1 MAELLSTSKD
11 RNIKFIS
18 SNVGG
23 NNDDTQNEYKDQ
35 LKLINDNK
43 KDFNKN
49 FNNTEPRFGNSG
61 ISVDDFY
68 FSNPIIYPQVPD
80 LYFQYI
86 QQKNLKSINTQLI
99 TKVETFNIDSYFR
112 LKTDNIVIDFYE
124 TLIPEPFTFTNNS
137 NLFSISV
144 SDGSKYRINDNIILQ
159 GFTNYTIPYSKLNI
173 FFENKSNIVK
183 LDIKANF
190 DFFIPLVDVY
200 ININGVNNLNNYF
213 KNIPL
218 SLINQQQKIILT
230 SDKYLSF
237 ALPITFYTDN
247 TTDSTLI
254 SSCKIEYLNIG
265 NYPINLI
272 NANLP
277 YSKYNLLNYQT
288 IFDIIGNNLIIKLQ
302 NDISINNN
310 IELNNS
316 EWKNNKFI
324 TGNSSIQIGR
334 IQNINIGFTKSSN
347 FIYYLP
353 KIIKNIVS
361 VKMISSEIP
370 NTYDNIFLNINSTN
384 NKFYWSINV
393 DKNIEPYSISL
404 DYGYYDFNKL
414 KYYIELKTG
423 QVLRNFIN
431 NFVDNGIDSN
441 LYFPYNIIKVD
452 FNEDLGTSTFSS
464 FTKYILP
471 KCLIA
476 LRKISDL
483 TSSYII
489 TIEQQIHNFGIG
501 QLIFIENSLDY
512 QVIPASYINTIN
524 GHKIINIINNN
535 QYQIQIDY
543 VNIIENDTKVIPN
556 GGYST
561 TISTQ
566 NSFRLFFDKPDTF
579 GELIGFRN
587 VGNSLAITPYST
599 IENNYNITNTQLY
612 IYGNLSN
619 DVSNNTVIKTNILN
633 TFRYKYILLT
643 CTELNNCISSNNI
656 SYFYKIELDNNN
668 NNNKEI
674 FYNSF
679 VDNPIYFYPCLDK
692 IENLEFKF
700 VDPFGNEVNFYNLD
714 NSFTLVFIC
723 IENFPENT
731 NLNPNVARS

>member
-99 TKVETFNIDSYFR
+99 TKVETFNIDSFFR
-112 LKTDNIVIDFYE
+112 LKMDNIVIDFYE

-190 DFFIPLVDVY
+190 EFFIPLVDVY
-200 ININGVNNLNNYF
+200 INISGVNNLNNYF

-288 IFDIIGNNLIIKLQ
+288 IFDIVGNNLIIKLK
-302 NDISINNN
+302 NEISINNY

-393 DKNIEPYSISL
+393 DNNIEPYSISL

-414 KYYIELKTG
+414 KYYIQLKTG

-543 VNIIENDTKVIPN
+543 VNIIENDTKVISN
-556 GGYST
+556 GGFST

-619 DVSNNTVIKTNILN
+619 DVSNNTILKTNILS

-643 CTELNNCISSNNI
+643 CNELNNCISSNNI

-668 NNNKEI
+668 NNNKEL

-700 VDPFGNEVNFYNLD
+700 LDPFGNEVNFYNLD
-714 NSFTLVFIC
+714 NSFTLVFTC